1 MIRINSV
8 ENDIGTLYY
17 QRYKRVSSFILNN
30 YQYTVYSGFD
40 IERIIGTD
48 MDRIDTMRA
57 FVAVVTEGSF
67 SKAAI
72 TMQLSPQLVSKY
84 VAKLE
89 EELHTRLLN
98 RTTRKV
104 SLTEAGSQYFTH
116 AQQILLSIDEMA
128 SQLGGLQQHPKGVLR
143 ISAPVSFALKH
154 MAKLITDF
162 QDRYPSVTVDLQL
175 SDRKVDIVE
184 EGFDIALRIGQ
195 LQSSSLIAKQIAPIR
210 VVLCAS
216 PEYLNTHG
224 TPKQLEDLESHR
236 YLHYS
241 YMNVETKGQIYKYL
255 KTKQF
260 KERSV
265 FHSNNGD
272 VLVEAAIAGGGLIL
286 QPTFIASEALST
298 GKLVVVL
305 PEYEPSP
312 LGLYAVYAHRK
323 LLPHKVRCFIDFMT
337 DYYGTPPY
345 WDENI

>member
-1 MIRINSV
+1 
-8 ENDIGTLYY
+8 
-17 QRYKRVSSFILNN
+17 
-30 YQYTVYSGFD
+30 
-40 IERIIGTD
+40 
-48 MDRIDTMRA
+48 MDRIDAMRA

-89 EELHTRLLN
+89 DELHTRLLN

-104 SLTEAGSQYFTH
+104 SITEAGSQYFTH
-116 AQQILLSIDEMA
+116 AQQVLLSIDEMA
-128 SQLGGLQQHPKGVLR
+128 AQLGGLQQHPKGILR

-154 MAKLITDF
+154 MARLITDF
-162 QDRYPSVTVDLQL
+162 QSQYPSVTVDLQL

-195 LQSSSLIAKQIAPIR
+195 LESSSLVAKQIAPIR

-216 PEYLNTHG
+216 PEYLKIHG
-224 TPKQLEDLESHR
+224 LPKKLEDLEAHR

-241 YMNVETKGQIYKYL
+241 YMNVETKGHIYKYL
-255 KTKQF
+255 KAKQF
-260 KERSV
+260 KEHSIFR
-265 FHSNNGD
+265 SNNGD

-286 QPTFIASEALST
+286 QPTFIASDALHT

-305 PEYEPSP
+305 PEYEPDP

-337 DYYGTPPY
+337 DYYGAPPY
-345 WDENI
+345 WDEHITQAPNS